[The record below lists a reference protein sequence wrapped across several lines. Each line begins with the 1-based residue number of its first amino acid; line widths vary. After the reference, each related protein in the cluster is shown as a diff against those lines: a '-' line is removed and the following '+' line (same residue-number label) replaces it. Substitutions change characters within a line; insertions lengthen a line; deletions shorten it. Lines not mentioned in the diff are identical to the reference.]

1 MAKITMCLLASRWAS
16 ERVVPSLGP
25 EGSASPACHTSVAAS
40 KLLENTTIT
49 VNEWAYP
56 GPPDSFLDYEWETDW
71 IEEMGA
77 FGILVRPS
85 NKCPLDETEVLSR
98 IVSPALMIFK
108 DIVYPRAFGVENAHP
123 VLIAREQKTKE
134 NTVPDITIWPD
145 EKKSEAYVTY
155 VEGKGPLSA
164 EDHRLNEEL
173 DTFYGKTIVEVADEV
188 DPGSLKLLGQVSS
201 FLLHR

>member
-1 MAKITMCLLASRWAS
+1 MAKITMRLLASRWAS

-108 DIVYPRAFGVENAHP
+108 DIVYPRAFGVEKCSSGSDRPGAENQRKYRSGHHH
-123 VLIAREQKTKE
+123 LAR
-134 NTVPDITIWPD
+134 
-145 EKKSEAYVTY
+145 
-155 VEGKGPLSA
+155 
-164 EDHRLNEEL
+164 REE
-173 DTFYGKTIVEVADEV
+173 E
-188 DPGSLKLLGQVSS
+188 
-201 FLLHR
+201 